1 MRRLPHLVL
10 LSSCHLVILSIACCP
25 THPAQEPAGAPW
37 FVDITDKV
45 GLNFVHNAGPVGSY
59 FIPQIMGSGA
69 ALFDFDNDGRLD
81 IYLLQN
87 AGPFSGKTNRLFHQE
102 ADGHF
107 TDVSA
112 GSGLDIAGYGM
123 GVAVGDVNN
132 DGWPDVLVTEYG
144 RTRLF
149 LNNGNGTFT
158 DVTSEAGL
166 DNLLW
171 GTSACFVD
179 YDRDGWLDLVVV
191 NYVDYDPSRRCSDQ
205 GGKPD
210 YCHPN
215 AFPGTTAKLYRN
227 LGPAARSA
235 ERGAQSAERG
245 AQSGERGAAFSC
257 AARSALRAPRFQDV
271 TLESG
276 LGRRVG
282 NGLGVICADFNGD
295 HWPDIFIAEDA
306 QPNQLWINL
315 HDGTFSEEA
324 VARGVAYNGLGR
336 AQGNMGI
343 ALGDVDGD
351 GLFDLFVSH
360 LTEETNT
367 LWQQS
372 PRGLFRDRTGP
383 AGLASSQWRGTG
395 FGTVLADF
403 DHDGALDLAVVNGRV
418 ARAKLTGPPASVIP
432 ALGPFWSRYA
442 ERNQLFANDGTGSF
456 RDISSQNEPF
466 CAEAGVYRGL
476 ACGDIDGDGALDLLV
491 TSVAGRARLYRNVAP
506 HRGHW
511 LLVRALDPALRRDA
525 YGAEITVVAGPHRW
539 HRCVNPGYSYL
550 CSNDPRAHFG
560 LGEVERVDA
569 IEVIWPNGTTET
581 FSGGPTDR
589 LVVLRKGESKR

>member
-1 MRRLPHLVL
+1 MKSTTGYPVQHKDRRRFLAHLFI
-10 LSSCHLVILSIACCP
+10 LSSCHLVILALGCNACAPAP
-25 THPAQEPAGAPW
+25 TIEDSTKSPW
-37 FVDITDKV
+37 FVDITDQV
-45 GLNFVHNAGPVGSY
+45 GLNFVHDAGPVGSN

-81 IYLLQN
+81 LYLLQN
-87 AGPFSGKTNRLFHQE
+87 AGPLSGSTNRLFHQE
-102 ADGHF
+102 PDGRF
-107 TDVSA
+107 IDVSA
-112 GSGLDIAGYGM
+112 GSGLDISGYGM
-123 GVAVGDVNN
+123 GVAIGDVNN

-158 DVTSEAGL
+158 DITREAGL
-166 DNLLW
+166 DNVLW

-215 AFPGTTAKLYRN
+215 AFPGTTTKLFRN
-227 LGPAARSA
+227 LGAA
-235 ERGAQSAERG
+235 GG
-245 AQSGERGAAFSC
+245 VHFKD
-257 AARSALRAPRFQDV
+257 L

-306 QPNQLWINL
+306 QPNQLWINR

-324 VARGVAYNGLGR
+324 VSRGVAYNGLGR

-343 ALGDVDGD
+343 ALGDVNGD
-351 GLFDLFVSH
+351 GLLDLFVSH

-367 LWQQS
+367 LWQQA
-372 PRGLFRDRTGP
+372 PQGLFRDQT
-383 AGLASSQWRGTG
+383 AAAKLANPQWRGTG

-403 DHDGALDLAVVNGRV
+403 DHDGALDLALVNGRV
-418 ARAKLTGPPASVIP
+418 ARAKLTSPAESVVT

-442 ERNQLFANDGTGSF
+442 ERNQLFANDGSGHF
-456 RDISSQNEPF
+456 RDVSAQNGPF

-506 HRGHW
+506 HRGHL
-511 LLVRALDPALRRDA
+511 LLVRALDPARRRDA
-525 YGAEITVVAGPHRW
+525 YGAEITVVAGQRRW
-539 HRCVNPGYSYL
+539 LRNVNPAYGYL

-560 LGEVERVDA
+560 LGGAEQVDA
-569 IEVIWPNGTTET
+569 IEVTWPDGTMEI
-581 FSGGPTDR
+581 FPGGPTNSF
-589 LVVLRKGESKR
+589 VVLRKGEGESQNRK